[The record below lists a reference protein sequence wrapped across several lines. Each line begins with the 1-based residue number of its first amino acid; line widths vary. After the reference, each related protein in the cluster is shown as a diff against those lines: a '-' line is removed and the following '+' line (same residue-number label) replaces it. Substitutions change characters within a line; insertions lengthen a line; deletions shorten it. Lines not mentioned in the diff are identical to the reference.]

1 MSKKEMDLFM
11 KFIVS
16 MAIACLV
23 LMLGVATGY
32 AQPVG
37 EPAQPPRDGNGAP
50 PRERADTATDLSK
63 TLKLT
68 PKQAPEV
75 EAIISAER
83 REMQAMR
90 EAMRAKADALHETTR
105 QKLSKLLNA
114 EQMGRYAEW
123 REANRPPRPEGG
135 PPPRRELNGGN
146 VQPTT
151 TQRR

>member
-1 MSKKEMDLFM
+1 MDLFM

-16 MAIACLV
+16 MAIACCVV
-23 LMLGVATGY
+23 LLGVATAY

-37 EPAQPPRDGNGAP
+37 QSAP
-50 PRERADTATDLSK
+50 PREGPPPTSDLTK

-68 PKQAPEV
+68 PKQVPEV
-75 EAIISAER
+75 EAILNAER
-83 REMQAMR
+83 KEMQSMR
-90 EAMRAKADALHETTR
+90 EAMRAKADALHDATR

-135 PPPRRELNGGN
+135 PPPRR
-146 VQPTT
+146 P
-151 TQRR
+151 